1 MVGWAPSNMQKPA
14 DVRITPRVTGFT
26 LAAIRVGIDKVPS
39 LIMIDALSTIP
50 VQKRMHIASSKRI
63 LGGVNS

>member
-1 MVGWAPSNMQKPA
+1 M
-14 DVRITPRVTGFT
+14 F
-26 LAAIRVGIDKVPS
+26 AAIRVGIGKVPS

-50 VQKRMHIASSKRI
+50 VQKRMHVASSKRI